1 MDEATVSLVAIVIIP
16 VLFVSL
22 FYFAMALM
30 VWPYARPI
38 IPFGLLLLFVLFP
51 PLFPFLLLYLFFVFA
66 FRPVHSHET
75 VVVRGVIVEPSTRG
89 RIRTVSTSV
98 VGTRGNRV

>member
-1 MDEATVSLVAIVIIP
+1 MDDSTVSLVAIIVIP

-22 FYFAMALM
+22 FYFAIALM

-38 IPFGLLLLFVLFP
+38 VPFGLLLLFVFFP
-51 PLFPFLLLYLFFVFA
+51 PLFPFLLFYLLFVFA
-66 FRPVHSHET
+66 FRPISANET

-89 RIRTVSTSV
+89 RIRPASTSV